1 MKIAAGLMGLALAL
15 APATDAVRAQDQTQ
29 VAVAQGTHALLRG
42 LDKVAGAA
50 RDIELGVGESVN
62 FGRLTIT
69 LTECRF
75 PVDDPA
81 ADAFAHLVIRDA
93 FLDDPVFRGWMIASS
108 PALNALDHRRF
119 DIWVIRCTSS

>member
-1 MKIAAGLMGLALAL
+1 MKIVAGLMGLALAL